1 MAKSKKLKVYGGCLD
16 GRNRVIV
23 GAYTK
28 AEAAQLLGT
37 NLRYFNMYVSPTGN
51 QREVDICTE
60 NPLTV
65 FSKEAHNDRPD
76 AEYIKKS

>member
-16 GRNRVIV
+16 GTRRLIV

-28 AEAAQLLGT
+28 SEAAQLMGT
-37 NLRYFNMYVSPTGN
+37 NLRYFNMYVSETGN
-51 QREVDICTE
+51 ENEISLCTQ

-65 FSKEAHNDRPD
+65 FERRATSYQDP
-76 AEYIKKS
+76 YIKKS